1 MPNSSNAFRTIIFV
15 IFIAA
20 LLVVAFVLVF
30 NKKGIQ
36 VINKLPLPI
45 SEVSPTAVDVTSQN
59 ADKVTED
66 TDKAIR
72 ESISQLDSDLNSL
85 DNIDKTQDSATGL

>member
-36 VINKLPLPI
+36 VINQLPLPI
-45 SEVSPTAVDVTSQN
+45 SEISPTAIDVTSQN

-66 TDKAIR
+66 TDKAIQ